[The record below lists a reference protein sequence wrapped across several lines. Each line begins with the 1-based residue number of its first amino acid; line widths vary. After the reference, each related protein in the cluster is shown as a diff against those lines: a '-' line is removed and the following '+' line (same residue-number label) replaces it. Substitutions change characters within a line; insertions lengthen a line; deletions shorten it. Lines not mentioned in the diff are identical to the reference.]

1 MQRPEKL
8 NDFIRA
14 ILSEAKTNSLEE
26 LCERF
31 DVSKAEMN
39 ECLEYL
45 RAKEGMN
52 IKDI

>member
-1 MQRPEKL
+1 MERPEKL

-14 ILSEAKTNSLEE
+14 IMSEARRNSLLE
-26 LCERF
+26 LCEEYGI
-31 DVSKAEMN
+31 SEAEMN

>member
-1 MQRPEKL
+1 MKRPEKL

-14 ILSEAKTNSLEE
+14 ILSEAKSNSLEG
-26 LCERF
+26 LCECF
-31 DVSKAEMN
+31 DISESEMN